1 AIRRPGIHAT
11 GTDGKPRLTYRCSIP
26 AAGSCEILAFIAPG
40 TEAPPFV
47 PYITDNVGTLD
58 VQGTRENPRGIVGT
72 LNMGKVPKAT
82 KKREVSVHS
91 RAARRGEEPPSK
103 DLAVKSA
110 SVQSDYKPWLHNAQN
125 AAVGKKKKSKQ
136 LSRQQKQRQQKALEK
151 ADVNVDKLQSRI
163 ADSKARGKR
172 VQARRKDWEE
182 LNENLGDGQ
191 KKRVGA
197 AGEEEQVSRPR
208 VDMEDVELQGDTEL
222 PANMKVAENE
232 APRQGVEGAAEMAE
246 EEEVDEVL

>member
-1 AIRRPGIHAT
+1 MA
-11 GTDGKPRLTYRCSIP
+11 
-26 AAGSCEILAFIAPG
+26 
-40 TEAPPFV
+40 
-47 PYITDNVGTLD
+47 
-58 VQGTRENPRGIVGT
+58 
-72 LNMGKVPKAT
+72 KVPKAT

-110 SVQSDYKPWLHNAQN
+110 PVQSDYKPWLHNAQN
-125 AAVGKKKKSKQ
+125 AAIGKKKKSKQ

-208 VDMEDVELQGDTEL
+208 VEMEDVELQGETEL
-222 PANMKVAENE
+222 PANIKVAEEE

>member
-1 AIRRPGIHAT
+1 
-11 GTDGKPRLTYRCSIP
+11 
-26 AAGSCEILAFIAPG
+26 
-40 TEAPPFV
+40 
-47 PYITDNVGTLD
+47 
-58 VQGTRENPRGIVGT
+58 
-72 LNMGKVPKAT
+72 M
-82 KKREVSVHS
+82 
-91 RAARRGEEPPSK
+91 
-103 DLAVKSA
+103 
-110 SVQSDYKPWLHNAQN
+110 
-125 AAVGKKKKSKQ
+125 
-136 LSRQQKQRQQKALEK
+136 
-151 ADVNVDKLQSRI
+151 NVDKLQSRI

-208 VDMEDVELQGDTEL
+208 ADMGETEL
-222 PANMKVAENE
+222 PANMKIAEDE

>member
-1 AIRRPGIHAT
+1 
-11 GTDGKPRLTYRCSIP
+11 
-26 AAGSCEILAFIAPG
+26 
-40 TEAPPFV
+40 
-47 PYITDNVGTLD
+47 
-58 VQGTRENPRGIVGT
+58 
-72 LNMGKVPKAT
+72 
-82 KKREVSVHS
+82 
-91 RAARRGEEPPSK
+91 
-103 DLAVKSA
+103 
-110 SVQSDYKPWLHNAQN
+110 
-125 AAVGKKKKSKQ
+125 KKKSKQ

-208 VDMEDVELQGDTEL
+208 VDMEDVELQGETEL

>member
-1 AIRRPGIHAT
+1 
-11 GTDGKPRLTYRCSIP
+11 
-26 AAGSCEILAFIAPG
+26 
-40 TEAPPFV
+40 
-47 PYITDNVGTLD
+47 
-58 VQGTRENPRGIVGT
+58 
-72 LNMGKVPKAT
+72 
-82 KKREVSVHS
+82 
-91 RAARRGEEPPSK
+91 
-103 DLAVKSA
+103 
-110 SVQSDYKPWLHNAQN
+110 
-125 AAVGKKKKSKQ
+125 GKKKKSKQ

-208 VDMEDVELQGDTEL
+208 VDMEDVELQGETEL
-222 PANMKVAENE
+222 PANMQVAEDE
-232 APRQGVEGAAEMAE
+232 APRQGVEGAAEMAK